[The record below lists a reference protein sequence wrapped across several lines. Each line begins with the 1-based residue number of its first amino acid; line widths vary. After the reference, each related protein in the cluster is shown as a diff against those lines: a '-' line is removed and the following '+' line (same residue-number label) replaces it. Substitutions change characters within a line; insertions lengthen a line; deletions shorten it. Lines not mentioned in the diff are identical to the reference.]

1 MSKLILKEEINIQRP
16 DNEILQIIQRAN
28 KEVESGQ
35 SRLELVY
42 IDPVTQKRYILN
54 ADDIPQ
60 NIYQKIYMHLSLYIT
75 NSFNYTLRR

>member
-1 MSKLILKEEINIQRP
+1 MSKLVLKEELNIQRP

-35 SRLELVY
+35 RELELVY

-75 NSFNYTLRR
+75 NSFDYTLRR

>member
-1 MSKLILKEEINIQRP
+1 MPKLVLKELNIQRP
-16 DNEILQIIQRAN
+16 DNETLQIIQRAN

-42 IDPVTQKRYILN
+42 IDPVTQKRYVLN

-75 NSFNYTLRR
+75 NSFDYTLRR

>member
-1 MSKLILKEEINIQRP
+1 MPKLVLKELNIQRP
-16 DNEILQIIQRAN
+16 DNETLQIIQRAN

-75 NSFNYTLRR
+75 NSFDYTLRR